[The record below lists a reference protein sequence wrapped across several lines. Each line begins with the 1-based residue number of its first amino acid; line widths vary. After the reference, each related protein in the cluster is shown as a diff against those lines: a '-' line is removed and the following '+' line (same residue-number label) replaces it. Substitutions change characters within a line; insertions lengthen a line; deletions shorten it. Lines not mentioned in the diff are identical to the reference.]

1 MAAGARISSEQE
13 VANTVVG
20 LDIAVAAVGMPS
32 GWQQELTQ
40 LGDCRAKGMHN

>member
-1 MAAGARISSEQE
+1 VLNIFYDISEQE

-32 GWQQELTQ
+32 GFWVF
-40 LGDCRAKGMHN
+40 GKYY